1 MNPGYSLKQQL
12 LDRIRILSAPMQPVE
27 TGTLPRLQSLEGIKA
42 VAFDFYGTMFM
53 SGTGDTIIDDPKGE
67 EEQALTKAFE
77 VLFPDLMKGPG
88 FDALQGVQS
97 YKQVIHDQKAA
108 LQQEGIDYPEVQITD
123 VWEEVLARMRK
134 SGLEKLP
141 QAPGEELLERLTI
154 EFEMRNNPTWPLPDL
169 DETLHGLGA
178 KGLLL
183 GILSNSQFY
192 TPMIFEAHLGSAPQ
206 QHIFEP
212 NLCIWSYEER
222 RCKPSLPFHESLKKA
237 FDAHYGIAPEQV
249 LFVGND
255 MLKDIYPAAH
265 FGFKTA
271 LFAGD
276 DRSLKW
282 RKDDER
288 AAELEPDLVIT
299 RLSQLLECLPG
310 E

>member
-12 LDRIRILSAPMQPVE
+12 LDRIRLLSAPMEPVE
-27 TGTLPRLQSLEGIKA
+27 TDEEPELKQLSGIKA
-42 VAFDFYGTMFM
+42 VVFDFYGTMFM
-53 SGTGDTIIDDPKGE
+53 SGTGDTIIDDPKGD
-67 EEQALTKAFE
+67 EEQALEKAFE
-77 VLFPDLMKGPG
+77 ELFPNITD
-88 FDALQGVQS
+88 DQS
-97 YKQVIHDQKAA
+97 FNAKNAVKVYKQVIHDHKAA
-108 LQQEGIDYPEVQITD
+108 DQEKGIDYPEVQITE
-123 VWEEVLARMRK
+123 VWKEVLFRLREE
-134 SGLEKLP
+134 GLLVLP
-141 QAPGEELLERLTI
+141 ESPDDELLERLTI

-169 DETLHGLGA
+169 AETLQGIA
-178 KGLLL
+178 DKNLLQ

-192 TPMIFEAHLGSAPQ
+192 TPMIFEAHLDSSPQ
-206 QHIFEP
+206 QHVFET

-237 FDAHYGIAPEQV
+237 LDAHYGIAPEEV
-249 LFVGND
+249 LYVGND

-288 AAELEPDLVIT
+288 SAELKPDLVIK
-299 RLSQLLECLPG
+299 RLYQLIDCLV
-310 E
+310 

>member
-12 LDRIRILSAPMQPVE
+12 LDRIRLLSAPMEPVA
-27 TGTLPRLQSLEGIKA
+27 TGEQPRLRRMEGIKA

-53 SGTGDTIIDDPKGE
+53 SGTGDTVIDDPKGDE
-67 EEQALTKAFE
+67 ALALEQAFKE
-77 VLFPDLMKGPG
+77 LFPETTENDA
-88 FDALQGVQS
+88 FDAENGVQT
-97 YKQVIHDQKAA
+97 YKQVIHDHKTADREQ
-108 LQQEGIDYPEVQITD
+108 GIDYPEVQITQVWKD
-123 VWEEVLARMRK
+123 VLSRLRAQ
-134 SGLEKLP
+134 GLGGLP
-141 QAPGEELLERLTI
+141 EAPEEELLERLTI

-169 DETLHGLGA
+169 METLQSLAG
-178 KGLLL
+178 KNLLQ

-206 QHIFEP
+206 QHVFET

-237 FDAHYGIAPEQV
+237 FDAHYGITPDEV
-249 LFVGND
+249 LYVGND

-282 RKDDER
+282 RRDDER
-288 AAELEPDLVIT
+288 CATLQPDLVIT
-299 RLSQLLECLPG
+299 RLYQLIDCV
-310 E
+310 